1 MIPLFPL
8 NVVVCPG
15 EELALHIFEERYREM
30 IRLCLE
36 ETRPFG
42 IILVH
47 DSAMMTV
54 GCTVKITQVL
64 KVFDDGRMD
73 IRTEGIQRFTL
84 LSTDRRKSYLQGTVD
99 YFSDEPGDPDPDLM
113 DEAITLH
120 RQLLAAAGAPA
131 DDGIYGK
138 RPLSFSLA
146 HSAGLDLSDKQKLL
160 EDRSEPS
167 RLRFLIGHLTVLIDK
182 IRYYEEVKKM
192 VRANGHARF
201 FPPIDLTNLGTTP

>member
-15 EELALHIFEERYREM
+15 EELALHIFEDRYREM
-30 IRLCLE
+30 IRLCIS

-54 GCTVKITQVL
+54 GCTVKISQVL

-73 IRTEGIQRFTL
+73 ILTEGQQRFTL
-84 LSTDRRKSYLQGTVD
+84 LSTDRRKSYLQATVD
-99 YFSDEPGDPDPDLM
+99 YFSDEPGEPDSFVTE
-113 DEAITLH
+113 EAIRLH
-120 RQLLAAAGAPA
+120 KQLLSLAGAPA
-131 DDGIYGK
+131 DEKTYEK

-146 HSAGLDLSDKQKLL
+146 HSAGLDLEDKQKLL

-167 RLRFLIGHLTVLIDK
+167 RLLFLIGHLTALIDK

-201 FPPIDLTNLGTTP
+201 FPPIDLTNLGTRS